1 MTADL
6 HSREQTATDADALS
20 PEDFKSVFRRHP
32 AGVAV
37 ITLAV
42 GDRLVGFTAT
52 SVISV
57 SADPPLI
64 AFSVAGTS
72 SSWSALTLAE
82 TVVVNFLS
90 AEQAEVSTRFATTG
104 IDRFGHGGWSRL
116 PTGEPVLDAIPRWV
130 RGRIVQRTPVGSSHL
145 VCLHALN
152 GSTPEDP
159 GGAGAAAGEVPP
171 LVYHNRVY
179 HRIGDNSAL

>member
-1 MTADL
+1 VTAEVRSHQQCGPDNA
-6 HSREQTATDADALS
+6 EALS
-20 PEDFKSVFRRHP
+20 PEDFKRVFRRHP

-57 SADPPLI
+57 SAEPPLI

-72 SSWSALTLAE
+72 SSWSALERAD

-90 AEQAEVSTRFATTG
+90 AQQAEVSSRFATSG
-104 IDRFGHGGWSRL
+104 IDRFAHGGWSRL
-116 PTGEPVLDAIPRWV
+116 PSGEPVLDDTPRWV
-130 RGRIVQRTPVGSSHL
+130 RGRIVQRTPVGSSYL
-145 VCLHALN
+145 VCLHALT
-152 GSTPEDP
+152 GSTVGQPD
-159 GGAGAAAGEVPP
+159 GAGAEEIAP
-171 LVYHNRVY
+171 LVYHDRVY
-179 HRIGDNSAL
+179 HRIGDASAL